1 MAMQNARPCARFL
14 GFAASRQPAG
24 PGASTSPDAVHT
36 LRHERD
42 MIRSVATAIAFAS
55 LSVAGEPAR
64 AGAQELDHSAPIPPD
79 PEVVTGTLENGLTY
93 YIHENDEPENRTE
106 LRLVVNAGSILE
118 DEDQLGLAHFVEHMA
133 FNGTENFEKQAL
145 IDYLEGI
152 GMRFGPHINA
162 YTSFDETVY
171 MLRVPMDDPEMLST
185 AFQIL
190 VDWAG
195 GVLFDPEEVDKER
208 GVVIEEWRGR
218 RGGQARIQD
227 QQIPVIF
234 YGSHYADRLPI
245 GDTAVLQGAPPEVLR
260 RFYDDWYRPDLM
272 GIVAVGDFDAAEMEA
287 MVRDR
292 FSVLGGPA
300 EPRARDE
307 FEVPVD
313 HEPKVSIATDP
324 EMPITQVSVLYK
336 QERAPR
342 STVGDFRRA
351 RVRELY
357 SSMLN
362 GRLDELAIQADPPFL
377 QAFVGGGGFVRGV
390 DVSQFL
396 AIVGEDGIM
405 RGLDVLLTEAE
416 RVARHGFT
424 ETELEREKAA
434 LQRRYESRLAEAE
447 NRVSARLASR
457 YVDVFLE
464 GSPYPSVE
472 TEVELLAAVLP
483 GITLDDAN
491 AFAKE
496 WIRELGRV
504 VTIAA
509 PESEGAEVPGDDAVT
524 ETFAEVAAR
533 EVDPYEAE
541 EVADALLA
549 ELPEGGTVVSEEVME
564 EIGVTIWELDNGVRV
579 VLKPTDF
586 RDDEILLRAT
596 SPGGTSLAADEI
608 LGHARLASELVSQG
622 GVGDFDQIALDRQ
635 LADKRVSVFSSIGG
649 LTEGIRGSA
658 SPQDLET
665 ALQLVYLRFVAP
677 RKDETAFMAFLA
689 QADMLANIGAQ
700 PRVAMQ
706 DTMAVVMGQG
716 HPRAGRTFADQ
727 LADMRNA
734 DLDAA
739 VEFYQDR
746 FADASDFTFY
756 LRGDLRYRG
765 DPPPGRD
772 VPGRTPR
779 RRPRGDV
786 GRPRRRP
793 ADRRHR
799 EGRAEGVGAPE
810 PDLDRLCWRRGIHAG
825 RGVGDPC
832 DGVHSADSPPRAPA
846 GGSGRNIWCGCIG
859 FAQPPPGRGVPGLD
873 PLRVGPR
880 PCGRALRRS
889 LRGDRAPYGARTG
902 RGDGRQGARDAAP
915 HQGDRPAAELLLAT
929 GSSPRATSVAW
940 ISARFPP
947 TRRSKAGLPSRCR
960 RPPRCISAPTST

>member
-1 MAMQNARPCARFL
+1 
-14 GFAASRQPAG
+14 
-24 PGASTSPDAVHT
+24 
-36 LRHERD
+36 
-42 MIRSVATAIAFAS
+42 MIRPVPTAIAFAS
-55 LSVAGEPAR
+55 LFVVAAAGEPAR
-64 AGAQELDHSAPIPPD
+64 AGAQELDHSAPIPAD
-79 PEVVTGTLENGLTY
+79 PEVVTGTLDNGLTY
-93 YIHENDEPENRTE
+93 YIQENDEPENRTE

-234 YGSHYADRLPI
+234 YGSHYAERLPI
-245 GDTAVLQGAPPEVLR
+245 GDTAILQGAPPEVLR

-272 GIVAVGDFDAAEMEA
+272 AIVAVGDFDADEMEG
-287 MVRDR
+287 MIRDR

-300 EPRARDE
+300 DPRARGE

-357 SSMLN
+357 SNMLN
-362 GRLDELAIQADPPFL
+362 GRLEELAVQADPPFL

-390 DVSQFL
+390 DVSQFG

-424 ETELEREKAA
+424 ESELEREKAA

-483 GITLDDAN
+483 GITLDDTN
-491 AFAKE
+491 AFARE
-496 WIRELGRV
+496 WIREQGRV
-504 VTIAA
+504 VTVAG
-509 PESEGAEVPGDDAVT
+509 PEREGVEVPDDDAVT
-524 ETFAEVAAR
+524 GTFAEVAAR

-541 EVADALLA
+541 ELADALLA
-549 ELPEGGTVVSEEVME
+549 ELPEGGAVASEEVVE

-586 RDDEILLRAT
+586 RDDEILFRAT
-596 SPGGTSLAADEI
+596 SPGGTSLAADEN

-635 LADKRVSVFSSIGG
+635 LADKRVSVFPSIGG

-677 RKDETAFMAFLA
+677 RRDETAFMAFLA

-700 PRVAMQ
+700 PGVAMQ

-734 DLDAA
+734 DLDVA

-746 FADASDFTFY
+746 FADASDFTFTFVGTFDIEGIRPLVEMY
-756 LRGDLRYRG
+756 LGGLPGGGREEMWVDHGVDPPAGVIEKIVRKGLEPQSQTSIVFAGDAEYTREGESAIRAMASILQIRLRELLREDLGGTYGVGVSGSLRYRPDEEYRVSIRFG
-765 DPPPGRD
+765 SDPARADELSAVAFEEIERLREHGPDEETVAKVRETQRRTKETDLQQNSYWLRELSSRD
-772 VPGRTPR
+772 ER
-779 RRPRGDV
+779 
-786 GRPRRRP
+786 
-793 ADRRHR
+793 
-799 EGRAEGVGAPE
+799 
-810 PDLDRLCWRRGIHAG
+810 
-825 RGVGDPC
+825 
-832 DGVHSADSPPRAPA
+832 
-846 GGSGRNIWCGCIG
+846 
-859 FAQPPPGRGVPGLD
+859 GLD
-873 PLRVGPR
+873 LSEIPSYEEIEGWTAEQVQEAAAMYLRTDQYVKVVLLPEEEDAMDGE
-880 PCGRALRRS
+880 
-889 LRGDRAPYGARTG
+889 GASDE
-902 RGDGRQGARDAAP
+902 DGA
-915 HQGDRPAAELLLAT
+915 
-929 GSSPRATSVAW
+929 SP
-940 ISARFPP
+940 
-947 TRRSKAGLPSRCR
+947 
-960 RPPRCISAPTST
+960 

>member
-1 MAMQNARPCARFL
+1 M
-14 GFAASRQPAG
+14 SR
-24 PGASTSPDAVHT
+24 TV
-36 LRHERD
+36 
-42 MIRSVATAIAFAS
+42 VAAIACAS
-55 LSVAGEPAR
+55 VLLLSGGAAR
-64 AGAQELDHSAPIPPD
+64 AGAQELDHSAPIPAD
-79 PEVVTGTLENGLTY
+79 PEVVTGTLDNGLTY

-106 LRLVVNAGSILE
+106 LRLAVNAGSILE

-227 QQIPVIF
+227 QQFPVIF
-234 YGSHYADRLPI
+234 YGSHYAERLPI
-245 GDTAVLQGAPPEVLR
+245 GDTAVLQGAPPGVLR

-272 GIVAVGDFDAAEMEA
+272 AIVAVGDFDAAEMEA
-287 MVRDR
+287 MIRDR

-300 EPRARDE
+300 DPRARDE

-342 STVGDFRRA
+342 STLGDFRRA

-357 SSMLN
+357 SRMLN
-362 GRLDELAIQADPPFL
+362 GRLDELAVQADPPFL

-424 ETELEREKAA
+424 EIELEREKAA
-434 LQRRYESRLAEAE
+434 LQRRYESRLAEVE

-483 GITLDDAN
+483 GITLDDTN

-496 WIRELGRV
+496 WIREQGRV

-509 PESEGAEVPGDDAVT
+509 PESEGVEVPDDDAVT
-524 ETFAEVAAR
+524 GTFAEVAAR

-549 ELPEGGTVVSEEVME
+549 ELPEGGAVVSEEVME

-586 RDDEILLRAT
+586 RDDEILFSAT

-716 HPRAGRTFADQ
+716 HPRAGQTFAEQ

-739 VEFYQDR
+739 VEFYRDR
-746 FADASDFTFY
+746 FADASDFTFTFVGTFDVEEMRPMVEMYLGGLPGGGREEMWVDHGVDPPAGVIEKVVRKGLEPQSQTSIVFAGDAEYTREGESAIRAMASILQIRLRELLREDLGGTYGVGVSGSLNHRPDEEYRVSIRFGSDPARADELSAVAFEEIERLGEHGPDEETVAKVRETQRRTKETDLQQNSYWLRQLSSRDERGLDLSEIPSYEAIDSWTAEQVQEAAAMY
-756 LRGDLRYRG
+756 LRTDQYVKVVLL
-765 DPPPGRD
+765 PEES
-772 VPGRTPR
+772 
-779 RRPRGDV
+779 
-786 GRPRRRP
+786 
-793 ADRRHR
+793 AEEAAE
-799 EGRAEGVGAPE
+799 EGEEGAEEGEEGAAEGDGA
-810 PDLDRLCWRRGIHAG
+810 
-825 RGVGDPC
+825 
-832 DGVHSADSPPRAPA
+832 
-846 GGSGRNIWCGCIG
+846 
-859 FAQPPPGRGVPGLD
+859 
-873 PLRVGPR
+873 
-880 PCGRALRRS
+880 
-889 LRGDRAPYGARTG
+889 
-902 RGDGRQGARDAAP
+902 
-915 HQGDRPAAELLLAT
+915 
-929 GSSPRATSVAW
+929 
-940 ISARFPP
+940 
-947 TRRSKAGLPSRCR
+947 SR
-960 RPPRCISAPTST
+960 

>member
-1 MAMQNARPCARFL
+1 
-14 GFAASRQPAG
+14 
-24 PGASTSPDAVHT
+24 
-36 LRHERD
+36 
-42 MIRSVATAIAFAS
+42 MIRPVAAAIASAS
-55 LSVAGEPAR
+55 LFVVAGKPAL
-64 AGAQELDHSAPIPPD
+64 AQELDHSAPIPAD

-93 YIHENDEPENRTE
+93 YVHENDEPENRTE

-118 DEDQLGLAHFVEHMA
+118 DDDQLGLAHFVEHMA

-185 AFQIL
+185 AMQIL

-195 GVLFDPEEVDKER
+195 GVVFDPEEVDKER
-208 GVVIEEWRGR
+208 GVVVEEWRGR

-227 QQIPVIF
+227 QQFPVIF

-245 GDTAVLQGAPPEVLR
+245 GDPEILQSAPPEVLR

-272 GIVAVGDFDAAEMEA
+272 AIVAVGDFDAVEMEA
-287 MVRDR
+287 MIRDR
-292 FSVLGGPA
+292 FGVLGGPA
-300 EPRARDE
+300 EARARDE

-362 GRLDELAIQADPPFL
+362 GRLDELAVQADPPFL

-390 DVSQFL
+390 DVSQFA

-424 ETELEREKAA
+424 ESELEREKAA

-447 NRVSARLASR
+447 NQVSARLAGR

-483 GITLDDAN
+483 GITLDDTN
-491 AFAKE
+491 AFARE
-496 WIRELGRV
+496 WIREQGRV
-504 VTIAA
+504 VTVAA
-509 PESEGAEVPGDDAVT
+509 PEREGVEVPGDNAVT
-524 ETFAEVAAR
+524 ATFAEVAAR

-549 ELPEGGTVVSEEVME
+549 ELPEGGAVVSEEVMD
-564 EIGVTIWELDNGVRV
+564 EIGVTIWGLDNGVRV
-579 VLKPTDF
+579 ILKPTDF
-586 RDDEILLRAT
+586 RDDEILFSAT

-608 LGHARLASELVSQG
+608 LGHARLASTLVSQG

-635 LADKRVSVFSSIGG
+635 LADKRVSVFTSIGG

-665 ALQLVYLRFVAP
+665 ALQLVYLRFVEP
-677 RKDETAFMAFLA
+677 RRDETAFMAYLA
-689 QADMLANIGAQ
+689 QADMLANIGVQ
-700 PRVAMQ
+700 PGVAMQ
-706 DTMAVVMGQG
+706 DTMTVVMGQG
-716 HPRAGRTFADQ
+716 HPRAGQTFAEQ
-727 LADMRNA
+727 LAGMRNA

-746 FADASDFTFY
+746 FGDASDFNFYFVGTFDIEEIRPMVEMYLGGLPGGGREEMWVDHGVDPPTGVIEKIVRKGLEPQSQTSIVFAGDAEYTREGESAIRAMASILQIRLRELLREDLGGTYGVGVQGSLSYRPDEEYRVSIRFGSDPARADELSAVVFEEIERLREDGPDEETVAKVRETQRRTKETDLQQNSYWLRQLSSRDERGLDLGEIPSYEAIDGWTAEQVQEAAAMY
-756 LRGDLRYRG
+756 LRTDQYVKVVLLPELGD
-765 DPPPGRD
+765 
-772 VPGRTPR
+772 T
-779 RRPRGDV
+779 
-786 GRPRRRP
+786 
-793 ADRRHR
+793 
-799 EGRAEGVGAPE
+799 
-810 PDLDRLCWRRGIHAG
+810 LDEEDAL
-825 RGVGDPC
+825 DE
-832 DGVHSADSPPRAPA
+832 DG
-846 GGSGRNIWCGCIG
+846 
-859 FAQPPPGRGVPGLD
+859 
-873 PLRVGPR
+873 
-880 PCGRALRRS
+880 
-889 LRGDRAPYGARTG
+889 
-902 RGDGRQGARDAAP
+902 
-915 HQGDRPAAELLLAT
+915 E
-929 GSSPRATSVAW
+929 
-940 ISARFPP
+940 
-947 TRRSKAGLPSRCR
+947 TR
-960 RPPRCISAPTST
+960 